1 MQLEDLRQSW
11 LNPPG
16 EIAPISTTQL
26 EKLLASRPGL
36 IEKMRRNARWET
48 AFSAL
53 FTLAGPIIWAVNTV
67 VFYKVFGGI
76 IMLLGTGMLYYYY
89 RMFAVLNQMRLV
101 EGNVRVHL
109 QQMAAGMRA
118 LLRFYYRLT
127 MVVSPLMMLFNFG
140 FFLALELARPA
151 PLRTQVLL
159 KLAGISVVA
168 ALLMQV
174 FAVYVTRWFMQRLYG
189 QHLDR
194 LEASLHELSEA
205 DADAAS

>member
-16 EIAPISTTQL
+16 KLAPISTTQL
-26 EKLLASRPGL
+26 DKLLASRPGL
-36 IEKMRRNARWET
+36 VDKMRRNARWET
-48 AFSAL
+48 AFAAL
-53 FTLAGPIIWAVNTV
+53 FTSTGPIIWTINTALL
-67 VFYKVFGGI
+67 YKVYGGI
-76 IMLLGTGMLYYYY
+76 ILLLGIGMLYYYY

-101 EGNVRVHL
+101 EGNVRGHL

-127 MVVSPLMMLFNFG
+127 LVVSPLMMLFNFG
-140 FFLALELARPA
+140 FFLSLELARPE
-151 PLRTQVLL
+151 PLRWQVLL
-159 KLAGISVVA
+159 KMAGVSVVA

-194 LEASLHELSEA
+194 LEANLRELNDEP
-205 DADAAS
+205 DPLR

>member
-16 EIAPISTTQL
+16 KLAPISTTQL
-26 EKLLASRPGL
+26 DKLLASRPGL
-36 IEKMRRNARWET
+36 VDKMRRNARWET
-48 AFSAL
+48 AFAAL
-53 FTLAGPIIWAVNTV
+53 FTLMGPIIWTINTALL
-67 VFYKVFGGI
+67 YKVYGGI
-76 IMLLGTGMLYYYY
+76 ILLLGIGMLYYYY

-101 EGNVRVHL
+101 EGNVRGHL

-127 MVVSPLMMLFNFG
+127 LVVSPLMMLFNFG
-140 FFLALELARPA
+140 FFLSLELARPE
-151 PLRTQVLL
+151 PLRWQVLL
-159 KLAGISVVA
+159 KMAGVSVVA

-194 LEASLHELSEA
+194 LEANLRELNDEP
-205 DADAAS
+205 DPLR

>member
-151 PLRTQVLL
+151 PLRWQVLL

>member
-16 EIAPISTTQL
+16 KLAPISTTQL
-26 EKLLASRPGL
+26 HKLLASRPGL
-36 IEKMRRNARWET
+36 VEKMRRNARWET
-48 AFSAL
+48 AFAAL
-53 FTLAGPIIWAVNTV
+53 LTLTGPIIWATSTAVL
-67 VFYKVFGGI
+67 YKVYGGI
-76 IMLLGTGMLYYYY
+76 ILLLGIGMLYYYY

-101 EGNVRVHL
+101 EGNVRGHL

-127 MVVSPLMMLFNFG
+127 LVVSPLMMLFNFG
-140 FFLALELARPA
+140 FFLSIELARPE
-151 PLRTQVLL
+151 PLRWQVLL
-159 KLAGISVVA
+159 KMAGVSVVA

-174 FAVYVTRWFMQRLYG
+174 FAVHVTRWFMQRLYG

-194 LEASLHELSEA
+194 LEANLRELNDEP
-205 DADAAS
+205 DPLR

>member
-36 IEKMRRNARWET
+36 VEKMRRNARWET

-67 VFYKVFGGI
+67 IFYKVFGGI

-101 EGNVRVHL
+101 EGNVRGHL

-127 MVVSPLMMLFNFG
+127 LVVSPLMMLFNFG
-140 FFLALELARPA
+140 FFLSLELARPA
-151 PLRTQVLL
+151 PLRWQVLL
-159 KLAGISVVA
+159 KMAGVSVVA

-194 LEASLHELSEA
+194 LEANLRELNDEP
-205 DADAAS
+205 DPLR

>member
-16 EIAPISTTQL
+16 KLAPISTTQL
-26 EKLLASRPGL
+26 HKLLASRPGL
-36 IEKMRRNARWET
+36 VDKMRRNARWET
-48 AFSAL
+48 AFAAL
-53 FTLAGPIIWAVNTV
+53 FTSTGPIVWTINTALL
-67 VFYKVFGGI
+67 YKVYGGI
-76 IMLLGTGMLYYYY
+76 ILLLGIGMLYYYY

-101 EGNVRVHL
+101 EGNVRGHL

-118 LLRFYYRLT
+118 LLSFYYRLT
-127 MVVSPLMMLFNFG
+127 LVVSPLMMLFNFG
-140 FFLALELARPA
+140 FFLSLELALPA
-151 PLRTQVLL
+151 PLRWQVLL
-159 KLAGISVVA
+159 KMAGVSVVA

-194 LEASLHELSEA
+194 LEANLRELNDEP
-205 DADAAS
+205 DPLR